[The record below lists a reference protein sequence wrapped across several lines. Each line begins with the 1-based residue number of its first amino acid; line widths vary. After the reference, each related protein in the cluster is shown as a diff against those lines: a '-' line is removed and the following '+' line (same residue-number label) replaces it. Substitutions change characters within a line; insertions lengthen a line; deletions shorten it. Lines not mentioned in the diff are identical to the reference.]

1 MLLFL
6 YYIVKKKKKVIHLT
20 IKHREP
26 DKVKE
31 EYLSSA
37 FKMTN
42 VKVFIKLLIK
52 WTDTELFAQCL
63 TSILNETLCILL
75 CFDERF
81 TSKSF
86 GNMN

>member
-6 YYIVKKKKKVIHLT
+6 YYIVKKKKKVVQHLT
-20 IKHREP
+20 IKHTKP

-37 FKMTN
+37 FKTTN

-52 WTDTELFAQCL
+52 WTDTELFPQCL
-63 TSILNETLCILL
+63 
-75 CFDERF
+75 
-81 TSKSF
+81 KSV
-86 GNMN
+86 

>member
-6 YYIVKKKKKVIHLT
+6 YYIVKQKKKVIHLT

-63 TSILNETLCILL
+63 TSI
-75 CFDERF
+75 
-81 TSKSF
+81 
-86 GNMN
+86 